1 MPVINPADLHP
12 RDAYRLLTSVVVP
25 RPIGWASTLGAD
37 GSLNLAPFSFFN
49 AVGGNPPTVLL
60 SVGQRRGQAKDTLRN
75 IQETAEFVVN
85 VVDEALAEAMN
96 LTSGEYDYAVDE
108 FAAAGLTPAPSV
120 VVRPPR
126 VAEAKAALECQFT
139 QVIPVQDTHYT
150 LVLGRVVR
158 FHIQDGLLRANGL
171 VDAALLRPLAR
182 LAGDEYATLGRVF
195 EMKRPGAGGG

>member
-12 RDAYRLLTSVVVP
+12 RDAYRLLISVVIP
-25 RPIGWASTLGAD
+25 RPIGWTSTLGAD

-60 SVGQRRGQAKDTLRN
+60 SVGQRQGEPKDTLRN
-75 IQETAEFVVN
+75 IQATGDFVIN
-85 VVDEALAEAMN
+85 LVDETLVEAMN
-96 LTSGEYDYAVDE
+96 LTSGEYAYAVDE
-108 FAAAGLTPAPSV
+108 FALAGLTPAPSS

-126 VAEAKAALECQFT
+126 VAEAKVALECQLT
-139 QVIPVQDTHYT
+139 QIVPVQDTHYT

-158 FHIQDGLLRANGL
+158 FHLQDGLLRPNGL

-182 LAGDEYATLGRVF
+182 LGGDEYAALGPVF
-195 EMKRPGAGGG
+195 EMNRPA